1 MTAGVEPVDFVDP
14 LELVDAER
22 YGRRG
27 YPHDVWT
34 RLRAEAPVA
43 YFDPPGFQPFW
54 AITKHAD
61 IQHLA
66 AQPRRF
72 SSAQGITLLRD
83 NEPVTPYEMVVT
95 LDPPRHGPMR
105 QVANARFKPRA
116 VRARREDIERI
127 AHEIFDDV
135 ASAGGSGELD
145 FVERVAAP
153 FPLWVIAQELGVPR
167 TDVGLL
173 FRWTNEIIGKDDPEY
188 RQPGETPL
196 QTLLRARGELH
207 AYFDRLIEE
216 RRSDLR
222 GDLVSELISAEID
235 GAPLT
240 QPQLVAYCELI
251 VEAGNETTRNAISGG
266 LLAFAEHPAEWEKLR
281 GRPELLPDAV
291 EELLRWASPISHF
304 KRVATEDV
312 EVRGKTI
319 RAGDQVALYFASA
332 NRDEEVF
339 EDPFAFRVDR
349 HPNPHLAFGFGEH
362 FCMGAHLARVEIET
376 IYRILLEHIESFDVS
391 GPVVRLDALIN
402 GSIKH
407 LPIRYEL
414 RG

>member
-116 VRARREDIERI
+116 VRARREDIELI
-127 AHEIFDDV
+127 ADEIFDDV
-135 ASAGGSGELD
+135 ASAGSSGELD

-153 FPLWVIAQELGVPR
+153 FPLWVIARELGVPR
-167 TDVGLL
+167 ADVGLL

-188 RQPGETPL
+188 RQAGETPL
-196 QTLLRARGELH
+196 QTMLLS
-207 AYFDRLIEE
+207 LI
-216 RRSDLR
+216 
-222 GDLVSELISAEID
+222 
-235 GAPLT
+235 
-240 QPQLVAYCELI
+240 
-251 VEAGNETTRNAISGG
+251 
-266 LLAFAEHPAEWEKLR
+266 
-281 GRPELLPDAV
+281 
-291 EELLRWASPISHF
+291 
-304 KRVATEDV
+304 
-312 EVRGKTI
+312 
-319 RAGDQVALYFASA
+319 
-332 NRDEEVF
+332 
-339 EDPFAFRVDR
+339 
-349 HPNPHLAFGFGEH
+349 
-362 FCMGAHLARVEIET
+362 
-376 IYRILLEHIESFDVS
+376 HI
-391 GPVVRLDALIN
+391 
-402 GSIKH
+402 
-407 LPIRYEL
+407 
-414 RG
+414 